1 MLCYIEI
8 TSIDIKNMF
17 IIKQIAS
24 AETKVKNSRF
34 LAEVF
39 PVYSP
44 EEAKAAW
51 RFRKDTYDN
60 GGHIVY
66 AFTVGNQQNISGCSD
81 DGEPSG
87 TAGKP
92 VLAVLKGSNLT
103 NAMITVARWFGGTKL
118 GTGGLVHAYS
128 EAAKAALANAVLTE
142 LIPMTDVEIILNY
155 NLYNQFISKSAPLG
169 FTVTSENFGTGIT
182 LTGSINTS
190 CFPELEKMVQEIG
203 NGRIGLTVRK

>member
-1 MLCYIEI
+1 
-8 TSIDIKNMF
+8 MF
-17 IIKQIAS
+17 IIKQTAS

-44 EEAKAAW
+44 DEAKAAW

-103 NAMITVARWFGGTKL
+103 NAMITIARWFGGTKL

-128 EAAKAALANAVLTE
+128 EAAKAALANAELTE
-142 LIPMTDVEIILNY
+142 LIPMTEVEIVLNY
-155 NLYNQFISKSAPLG
+155 NLYNQFISKSSSLG
-169 FTVTSENFGTGIT
+169 FTVTSENFSDGIT
-182 LTGSINTS
+182 LTGSINTA
-190 CFPELEKMVQEIG
+190 CFPELDKMVQEIG
-203 NGRIGLTVRK
+203 NGRILLTVRK

>member
-1 MLCYIEI
+1 
-8 TSIDIKNMF
+8 MF
-17 IIKQIAS
+17 IIKQTAS

-39 PVYSP
+39 PVHSP

-142 LIPMTDVEIILNY
+142 LIPMTDVEIVLNY
-155 NLYNQFISKSAPLG
+155 NLYNQFISKSALLG

-190 CFPELEKMVQEIG
+190 CLPELEKMVQEIG

>member
-1 MLCYIEI
+1 MLCYTGITPTEI
-8 TSIDIKNMF
+8 GNMF
-17 IIKQIAS
+17 IIKPTAS

-44 EEAKAAW
+44 DEAKAAW

-66 AFTVGNQQNISGCSD
+66 AFTIGDQQNVSGCSD

-92 VLAVLKGSNLT
+92 VLAVLKGSGLT

-128 EAAKAALANAVLTE
+128 EAAKEALSNAVMSE
-142 LIPMTDVEIILNY
+142 LIPMTEVEIVLHY
-155 NLYNQFISKSAPLG
+155 NLYNTFVSRSAALG
-169 FTVTSENFGTGIT
+169 FSVISEEFGTVIT
-182 LTGSINTS
+182 LAGSVSTGN
-190 CFPELEKMVQEIG
+190 FPELEKIIQEIG
-203 NGRIGLTVRK
+203 NGRISLTVRK

>member
-1 MLCYIEI
+1 
-8 TSIDIKNMF
+8 MF
-17 IIKQIAS
+17 ILKQAAS

-39 PVYSP
+39 PVSSP

-51 RFRKDTYDN
+51 RFRKENYDN

-66 AFTVGNQQNISGCSD
+66 AFTVGDQQNISGCSD

-92 VLAVLKGSNLT
+92 VLAVLTGSGLT
-103 NAMITVARWFGGTKL
+103 NAMITIARWFGGTKL

-128 EAAKAALANAVLTE
+128 DAAKAALANAEFTE
-142 LIPMTDVEIILNY
+142 LVPMAEIDISLPY
-155 NLYNQFISKSAPLG
+155 NLYNQLISKTSALG
-169 FTVTSENFGTGIT
+169 AEVTKEQFDTGVSLT
-182 LTGSINTS
+182 LSIRS
-190 CFPELEKMVQEIG
+190 ALLGELEKVISETG
-203 NGRIGLTVRK
+203 NGKISFTIRK

>member
-1 MLCYIEI
+1 
-8 TSIDIKNMF
+8 MF
-17 IIKQIAS
+17 IIKEPAS

-39 PVYSP
+39 PVTSP
-44 EEAKAAW
+44 DEAKAAW

-66 AFTVGNQQNISGCSD
+66 AFTIGEQQNISGCSD

-92 VLAVLKGSNLT
+92 VLAVLLGSGLT
-103 NAMITVARWFGGTKL
+103 NAMITIARWFGGTKL
-118 GTGGLVHAYS
+118 GTGGLVHAYG
-128 EAAKAALANAVLTE
+128 EAAKAALENAEFTE
-142 LIPMTDVEIILNY
+142 LVPMTQLEVTLAY

-169 FTVTSENFGTGIT
+169 FSVEAEEFSTDIKIS
-182 LTGSINTS
+182 GSICSKNL
-190 CFPELEKMVQEIG
+190 PALEIMLQEIG
-203 NGRIGLTVRK
+203 NGRISFTIRQ

>member
-1 MLCYIEI
+1 
-8 TSIDIKNMF
+8 MF
-17 IIKQIAS
+17 IVKTTAS
-24 AETKVKNSRF
+24 AETRVKNSRF

-39 PVYSP
+39 PVSSP
-44 EEAKAAW
+44 EEAKEAW
-51 RFRKDTYDN
+51 RFRKETYDN

-66 AFTVGNQQNISGCSD
+66 AFTVGNKQNISGCSD

-92 VLAVLKGSNLT
+92 VLSILLGSDLT

-128 EAAKAALANAVLTE
+128 DAAQAALENAE
-142 LIPMTDVEIILNY
+142 LIELVPMTNVEIILAY

-169 FTVTSENFGTGIT
+169 FSVTSEEFATDIKIY
-182 LTGSINTS
+182 GSICSEN
-190 CFPELEKMVQEIG
+190 FPALETMLQEIG
-203 NGRIGLTVRK
+203 NGKITLTHRQ

>member
-1 MLCYIEI
+1 
-8 TSIDIKNMF
+8 MF
-17 IIKQIAS
+17 ILKQPAS
-24 AETKVKNSRF
+24 AETKVKKSRF

-44 EEAKAAW
+44 DKAKAAW

-66 AFTVGNQQNISGCSD
+66 AFTVGSKQNISGCSD

-92 VLAVLKGSNLT
+92 VLAVLLGSELT
-103 NAMITVARWFGGTKL
+103 NAMITIARWFGGTKL

-128 EAAKAALANAVLTE
+128 DAAKAALANAELTE
-142 LIPMTDVEIILNY
+142 LVPETELEIILAY

-169 FTVTSENFGTGIT
+169 FTVKAEEFATEIK
-182 LTGSINTS
+182 LTGTIRTALVS
-190 CFPELEKMVQEIG
+190 ELEKIVQEIG
-203 NGRIGLTVRK
+203 NGKITFTIRQ

>member
-1 MLCYIEI
+1 MYILKEC
-8 TSIDIKNMF
+8 
-17 IIKQIAS
+17 AS
-24 AETKVKNSRF
+24 AETRVKNSRF

-39 PVYSP
+39 PVTSP

-92 VLAVLKGSNLT
+92 VLAALLGSQLT
-103 NAMITVARWFGGTKL
+103 NAMITIARWFGGTKL

-128 EAAKAALANAVLTE
+128 DAAKAALEQAE
-142 LIPMTDVEIILNY
+142 FMPLIPMTELEIILAY

-169 FTVTSENFGTGIT
+169 FAVTQEEFAAEIKIS
-182 LTGSINTS
+182 GSLQTQLLPA
-190 CFPELEKMVQEIG
+190 FETMLQEVG
-203 NGRIGLTVRK
+203 NGKITFTIRQ

>member
-1 MLCYIEI
+1 
-8 TSIDIKNMF
+8 MF
-17 IIKQIAS
+17 ILKGSAS

-39 PVYSP
+39 AVDSP
-44 EEAKAAW
+44 DAAKEAW
-51 RFRKDTYDN
+51 RFRKETYDN

-92 VLAVLKGSNLT
+92 VLAVLLGSQLT

-128 EAAKAALANAVLTE
+128 DAAKAALENAEFIE
-142 LIPMTDVEIILNY
+142 LVPMTTMEITLAY

-169 FTVTSENFGTGIT
+169 FAVTAEDFATDIKISGTIITENVAEMKAM
-182 LTGSINTS
+182 L
-190 CFPELEKMVQEIG
+190 QEIG
-203 NGRIGLTVRK
+203 NGKISFTIRQ